1 MQTYLFQTK
10 LTAAVA
16 DAGSYSVRFPDA
28 YKNMRVYSGASL
40 AVDGSNVSESSFRVK
55 FGPSGIDVFNFTGA
69 SWASGTIAEL
79 SLRFMDQDDPRFS
92 LALSSKRPRTALILG
107 DSITAQAEVI
117 LSATSITPQGD
128 GSARVVRTS
137 HSLDVGQQV
146 RLGAAPVVSANLF
159 DAVVKAR
166 IDANTVDVAGI
177 GRTHAVTSNSSPS
190 IYMPY
195 RRSIKGWLNWL
206 EFLSGEQFDPTW
218 CAVGGATIR
227 QIDAL
232 METSASYQH
241 DIAFVMLGMND
252 IYSEG
257 RTLAKMQRD
266 MSRLLYKVQTRATN
280 VCVFSVTCRN
290 SADSAWSAGKQTIH
304 TGFNQWLFEFCR
316 DQGYRYVNSWRAK
329 QDTTTYVNSSATDP
343 DMNSAIAFDNTHPSA
358 VGAYALGSAA
368 YAAYP
373 SSFWNTIPT
382 AAHDDQLGADS
393 GNLLTDS
400 AFATNTGGVA
410 TGWATASSTANMNV
424 ATTCIPRTV
433 SVDGDAFGY
442 KQRYIISYGT
452 ATGTASTQFKKSSMH
467 ALMTPGR
474 KVRFSVKVSADSA
487 ATGLLGI
494 ETTIFGTTA
503 NGFWLVYGMSL
514 DSSTDPLTGAISGTI
529 FTPPAIVPPDLS
541 DCFLYVRPYISSA
554 QSSSLTIDIWQPRLE
569 YVD

>member
-1 MQTYLFQTK
+1 
-10 LTAAVA
+10 
-16 DAGSYSVRFPDA
+16 
-28 YKNMRVYSGASL
+28 
-40 AVDGSNVSESSFRVK
+40 
-55 FGPSGIDVFNFTGA
+55 
-69 SWASGTIAEL
+69 
-79 SLRFMDQDDPRFS
+79 
-92 LALSSKRPRTALILG
+92 
-107 DSITAQAEVI
+107 
-117 LSATSITPQGD
+117 
-128 GSARVVRTS
+128 
-137 HSLDVGQQV
+137 
-146 RLGAAPVVSANLF
+146 
-159 DAVVKAR
+159 
-166 IDANTVDVAGI
+166 
-177 GRTHAVTSNSSPS
+177 
-190 IYMPY
+190 
-195 RRSIKGWLNWL
+195 
-206 EFLSGEQFDPTW
+206 
-218 CAVGGATIR
+218 
-227 QIDAL
+227 
-232 METSASYQH
+232 
-241 DIAFVMLGMND
+241 
-252 IYSEG
+252 
-257 RTLAKMQRD
+257 
-266 MSRLLYKVQTRATN
+266 
-280 VCVFSVTCRN
+280 
-290 SADSAWSAGKQTIH
+290 
-304 TGFNQWLFEFCR
+304 
-316 DQGYRYVNSWRAK
+316 
-329 QDTTTYVNSSATDP
+329 
-343 DMNSAIAFDNTHPSA
+343 MNSAIAFDNTHPSA

-503 NGFWLVYGMSL
+503 NGFWLVYGMTL
-514 DSSTDPLTGAISGTI
+514 DSSADPLTGAISGTI